1 MRLAEA
7 LDDMVDGRPPVEAD
21 RAERPR
27 GWDSPGARP
36 IDPDMAI
43 DHLERAV
50 AADGLEMYE
59 HQEEAVLDI
68 VTGSHVIVTTPTGS
82 GKSLIAT
89 AAHFACVAGGGR
101 SYYTAPIKAL
111 VSEKFFSL
119 CEIFGASRVGMV
131 TGDASVNPDA
141 PIICCTAEIL
151 ANIALREGRHAM
163 VDQVVMDEFHFIGD
177 PDRGW
182 AWQVPLTEL
191 PQAQQIIMSATLGDV
206 SQLAE
211 DLTDATGRPTEVITG
226 VTRPVPLLYEW
237 SMEPDH
243 ETIANLVDDGKA
255 PVYIVHPSQKQ
266 ALERAQSL
274 TSVKLVGTE
283 ERREIAAEIADFRFS
298 KGFGSTVRKFITS
311 GIGVHHAGMLPKYR
325 RLVETLAQRGRLK
338 VICGTDTLG
347 VGINVPIRSV
357 MFTSLTKFDGS
368 RMRVLKSREFHQI
381 AGRAGRAGFDTVGY
395 VVGQAPEHV
404 VANAKALAKADGDA
418 RKARRIQ
425 KHRAPEGFVNYD
437 EETFR
442 RLIDSVPETLHAR
455 MRITDAMLLNLLSRD
470 EDTVV
475 AVKHLVD
482 GATANLRERRRLY
495 KRALQLGRALLRSG
509 VVHQLDEPTA
519 GGRRYAMSEELQED
533 FALNQP
539 LSSFAAEAIETLN
552 PESPEHALNVV
563 SVIEATLDNPMTVLF
578 AQQHEARGEA
588 IGEMKADGLDYEE
601 RMEALDEVEWPKPL
615 EETLDA
621 LFEIFAPAHPWVPA
635 DALSPKS
642 IVRDMYERAMTFGEF
657 CAFYKVQ
664 RSEGLVLRYLTD
676 AYRALRQTV
685 PETERTEELEDIISW
700 LGEVVRT
707 TDSSLI
713 DEWEALTHPVDEEG
727 AAEVRPV
734 RTFTSNQRA
743 FRVALRNAMFRKV
756 ILAADDDFEGLAA
769 LEPEGSRMRARDW
782 EDALGAYW
790 EEHEELDDGPDAR
803 SPALLM
809 IEKEPSRDGSRIW
822 LVRQIIDDPEGDH
835 DWSIAATVDLDE
847 CDEADDLVLRTRAFA
862 RMD

>member
-7 LDDMVDGRPPVEAD
+7 LDDMLDARPPVETD
-21 RAERPR
+21 RGERPA

-36 IDPDMAI
+36 IDPDMAL
-43 DHLERAV
+43 DHIERAV
-50 AADGLEMYE
+50 SRDGLTMYD
-59 HQEEAVLDI
+59 HQEEAILEI
-68 VTGSHVIVTTPTGS
+68 LTGSHVIVTTPTGS
-82 GKSLIAT
+82 GKSLIAA

-111 VSEKFFSL
+111 VSEKFFDL
-119 CEIFGASRVGMV
+119 CAIFGAARVGMV
-131 TGDASVNPDA
+131 TGDASVNADA

-151 ANIALREGRHAM
+151 ANIALREGRHAA

-182 AWQVPLTEL
+182 AWQVPLSEL

-211 DLTDATGRPTEVITG
+211 DLTASTGRPTTVITG

-237 SMEPDH
+237 SMESDH
-243 ETIANLVDDGKA
+243 DTVEQLVEEQKA
-255 PVYIVHPSQKQ
+255 PVYIVHPSQKA

-274 TSVKLVGTE
+274 TSMKLVSTE
-283 ERREIAAEIADFRFS
+283 ERHGIAAEIADFRFS

-325 RLVETLAQRGRLK
+325 RLVETLAQQGRLK

-347 VGINVPIRSV
+347 VGINVPIRTV
-357 MFTSLTKFDGS
+357 MFIALTKFDGR

-381 AGRAGRAGFDTVGY
+381 AGRAGRAGFDSVGY
-395 VVGQAPEHV
+395 VVAEAPEHV
-404 VANAKALAKADGDA
+404 VANAKAAAKAGDDP
-418 RKARRIQ
+418 KKQRRIKKQ
-425 KHRAPEGFVNYD
+425 KAPEGFINFD
-437 EETFR
+437 EETFKK
-442 RLIDSVPETLHAR
+442 LIASTPETLHAR

-470 EDTVV
+470 EDTVA

-482 GATANLRERRRLY
+482 AATSSAAERKRLY
-495 KRALQLGRALLRSG
+495 RRAIQLGRALLHSG
-509 VVHQLDEPTA
+509 VVHRLDEPTP
-519 GGRRYAMSEELQED
+519 GGRRYAMNEDLQED

-539 LSSFAAEAIETLN
+539 LSAFAAEAIETLD
-552 PESPEHALNVV
+552 PDSATHALDVV
-563 SVIEATLDNPMTVLF
+563 SVIEATLDNPMTLLY
-578 AQQHEARGEA
+578 AQQRLARGEA
-588 IGEMKADGLDYEE
+588 IGELKAEGYDYED
-601 RMEALDEVEWPKPL
+601 RMAAVEDVEWPRPL
-615 EETLDA
+615 GETLDA
-621 LFEIFAPAHPWVPA
+621 LFEIFAPSHPWVPA

-685 PETERTEELEDIISW
+685 PEAERTEELSDLISW
-700 LGEVVRT
+700 LGEVIRT

-713 DEWEALTHPVDEEG
+713 DEWEALTHPEESEEPE
-727 AAEVRPV
+727 EVRPV
-734 RTFTSNQRA
+734 HTFTSNRRA

-769 LEPEGSRMRARDW
+769 LEPDGSPMKARDW
-782 EDALGAYW
+782 EDALGSYW
-790 EEHEELDDGPDAR
+790 DEHEEINDGPDAR
-803 SPALLM
+803 SPAMLV
-809 IEKEPSRDGSRIW
+809 IENESGRRDSRIR
-822 LVRQIIDDPEGDH
+822 LVRQIIDDPEGNH
-835 DWSIAATVDLDE
+835 DWSITATVDLDE
-847 CDEADDLVLRTRAFA
+847 CDEADDLILRTRAFS
-862 RMD
+862 RLD